1 MDVRRVGQYE
11 LYDEIASGGMAVVRF
26 GRFVNDLGLGRLVA
40 IKCLHPWFGSD
51 AAFTSALIEEAK
63 LALRVRHTNVVATVD
78 VLVPHDEV
86 FLVMDYVHGV
96 SLSELLKR
104 SQGEERPVPVPVAS
118 AIMVGILHG
127 IHAAHE
133 ATAVDG
139 EPLGIVHRDVSPQN
153 VLVDVDGIARVFDF
167 GVARAVGRVQN
178 TKDGVVK
185 GKMGYMSPEQFMRDE
200 VDRRTDVFAASVVYW
215 EMLVGRQLFPDASLG
230 AVYGRMLEP
239 RIEPPSAKVRG
250 LPTSYDSIVLKGLSQ
265 LADDR
270 FSTARDMA
278 LAVEEAGPLAT
289 QREVGAWVEELAS
302 ETLRQRAKRIA
313 QVERRAPLPPQQKHL
328 SAPPPGPDPS
338 DKATWMPRNRQ
349 PLVPPVDDGR
359 SETALGDVPVGSG
372 ADSPAVA
379 GEGTEA
385 RSRWWAVAGALALV
399 AVLWIAISA
408 VSGSRSR
415 SAPGVTTTT
424 AATVAVPSSAASTP
438 FAVREPTAPANAS
451 PEDSSPLGPAVS
463 FTPPSEGSGPPS
475 LPRVFPERVPAS
487 KPPPAP
493 SVKCNPPYY
502 IDGRGVRV
510 LKPEC
515 L

>member
-11 LYDEIASGGMAVVRF
+11 LYDEIASGGMAIVRF
-26 GRFVNDLGLGRLVA
+26 GRFVNELGLGRLVA

-104 SQGEERPVPVPVAS
+104 SGEERPVPVPIAS

-200 VDRRTDVFAASVVYW
+200 VDRRTDVFAASVVFW

-239 RIEPPSAKVRG
+239 RIEPPSAKVPG
-250 LPTSYDSIVLKGLSQ
+250 LSTSYDLIVLKGLSQ

-289 QREVGAWVEELAS
+289 QREVGAWVEDLAS

-328 SAPPPGPDPS
+328 SVPPPGPDPS

-349 PLVPPVDDGR
+349 QLVPPVGDGR

-372 ADSPAVA
+372 AVSPVVA
-379 GEGTEA
+379 SGGTEA
-385 RSRWWAVAGALALV
+385 KSRWWAVAGALALV

-415 SAPGVTTTT
+415 TAPGVTT
-424 AATVAVPSSAASTP
+424 AVTVAVPSSAASAP
-438 FAVREPTAPANAS
+438 FAVREPMALASVS
-451 PEDSSPLGPAVS
+451 PEDSSPLSPAVS
-463 FTPPSEGSGPPS
+463 LTPPSEGS
-475 LPRVFPERVPAS
+475 LPRVSPGRVPVS
-487 KPPPAP
+487 RPPPAP
-493 SVKCNPPYY
+493 PVKCNPPYY